1 MRQTLRQWT
10 EVLGQ
15 NSYCYFP
22 VSLEGGDVD
31 VLPSQGTQPSRL
43 TQAGGDKE
51 FLSELRL

>member
-22 VSLEGGDVD
+22 VSLEGGDGD